1 MSYLKIIAPI
11 SLTLSVFITSCSE
24 TKISQ
29 CQRLI
34 TTVNQ
39 GTSLIDNKKGQQV
52 STSLQLSKDLQNT
65 TKKLQELKFK
75 DPKLTEYQTKFVKMF
90 DDLSKAVEKASKALA
105 DTKTAEAS
113 VPGRIKIENARK
125 QIDTTLTNAANTAG
139 KDLDN
144 LGKELN
150 TYCTQREGN

>member
-1 MSYLKIIAPI
+1 MSYSKIIAPI
-11 SLTLSVFITSCSE
+11 SLTLAVVITSCSE
-24 TKISQ
+24 SKISQ

-34 TTVNQ
+34 TTVNE
-39 GTSLIDNKKGQQV
+39 GISLIDTKKGQQV
-52 STSLQLSKDLQNT
+52 STTLKLSKDLQNT
-65 TKKLQELKFK
+65 TKSLQELKLK
-75 DPKLTEYQTKFVKMF
+75 DPELTEYQNKFVKIF
-90 DDLSKAVEKASKALA
+90 DNLSQSIAKASKALG

-125 QIDTTLTNAANTAG
+125 QIDATLTTAANTAG

-150 TYCTQREGN
+150 SYCSQPN